1 MREYAFT
8 KWLKPLSSE
17 GEKEEEMIYNEL
29 MGLFHVQGEEVF
41 RKGTI
46 DTQHTVSLL
55 MLKGELSLQMPEGRM
70 AIQAPAYIE
79 FIEPHQWTD
88 LKTDAQFEGCLLIT
102 RRELFLQAAECIR
115 PRVTPYIYRYVQAP
129 FLTLKEDDISRIR
142 VLFDI
147 LWHTLAQT
155 ENNFQHEILEN
166 TLRSLVLEIWN
177 IIFRTYKQESEEEP
191 VLPWDDTL
199 PRFLYLMH
207 THCRFHHTVKWYAD
221 QLCVSPDA
229 LSAKLRKAYR
239 KSANQLINESLME
252 EAKICLL
259 NPAYTVQDVAE
270 KLCFAD
276 QAAFSK
282 FFKRHSGMS
291 PGRFKKQL

>member
-1 MREYAFT
+1 M
-8 KWLKPLSSE
+8 
-17 GEKEEEMIYNEL
+17 
-29 MGLFHVQGEEVF
+29 
-41 RKGTI
+41 
-46 DTQHTVSLL
+46 
-55 MLKGELSLQMPEGRM
+55 
-70 AIQAPAYIE
+70 
-79 FIEPHQWTD
+79 
-88 LKTDAQFEGCLLIT
+88 
-102 RRELFLQAAECIR
+102 
-115 PRVTPYIYRYVQAP
+115 
-129 FLTLKEDDISRIR
+129 
-142 VLFDI
+142 
-147 LWHTLAQT
+147 
-155 ENNFQHEILEN
+155 
-166 TLRSLVLEIWN
+166 LEIWN

-207 THCRFHHTVKWYAD
+207 THCRFHHTVRWYAD

-259 NPAYTVQDVAE
+259 NPAYSVQDVAE

-282 FFKRHSGMS
+282 FFKRHNGMS

>member
-1 MREYAFT
+1 
-8 KWLKPLSSE
+8 
-17 GEKEEEMIYNEL
+17 MIYNEL

-41 RKGTI
+41 RKDTI

-129 FLTLKEDDISRIR
+129 FLTLKEDDIARIR

-147 LWHTLAQT
+147 LRHTLAQT

-177 IIFRTYKQESEEEP
+177 IISVPINKKAKKSPSSHGTI
-191 VLPWDDTL
+191 
-199 PRFLYLMH
+199 RF
-207 THCRFHHTVKWYAD
+207 
-221 QLCVSPDA
+221 
-229 LSAKLRKAYR
+229 
-239 KSANQLINESLME
+239 
-252 EAKICLL
+252 
-259 NPAYTVQDVAE
+259 PA
-270 KLCFAD
+270 
-276 QAAFSK
+276 
-282 FFKRHSGMS
+282 FFT
-291 PGRFKKQL
+291 

>member
-129 FLTLKEDDISRIR
+129 FLTLKEDDITRIR

-147 LWHTLAQT
+147 LRHTLAQT

-207 THCRFHHTVKWYAD
+207 THCRFHHTVRWYAD

-229 LSAKLRKAYR
+229 LSAKLRKAYH

-259 NPAYTVQDVAE
+259 NPAYSVQDVAE

-291 PGRFKKQL
+291 PGQFKKQL